1 MKEKLWFVSVVTVVM
16 AVLALSAPVAGAQD
30 PAPVPT
36 IPPASDKLSQA
47 YLDALTYWYKFYF
60 EDQEW
65 QTKMALALT
74 PEPDYDQRATDDKGN
89 PPKAPEFVMRAPT
102 AERVTLIGLPADSWW
117 IDCWRLELN
126 GTWTTVPAWRP
137 AMAAPGPVEGDLAIQ
152 GKLPGV
158 YVLRVCDKSGA
169 VLLGEPKVILVSWTG
184 GSGNR
189 WNQVFDVPTLPK
201 ATQDM
206 LANIKM

>member
-1 MKEKLWFVSVVTVVM
+1 MKGRLRLVSVVTVVM
-16 AVLALSAPVAGAQD
+16 IVLALCVPVVVAQG

-47 YLDALTYWYKFYF
+47 YLDALTYWYKHYF
-60 EDQEW
+60 GEDW

-89 PPKAPEFVMRAPT
+89 PPKAPEFVIQAPT
-102 AERVTLIGLPADSWW
+102 AERVTLTGLPANSWW

-137 AMAAPGPVEGDLAIQ
+137 AMAAPGPVEGDLEIQ
-152 GKLPGV
+152 GKLPGF
-158 YVLRVCDKSGA
+158 YVLRVCDKTGA

-189 WNQVFDVPTLPK
+189 WQQTFDVPTLPK
-201 ATQDM
+201 ATPEM
-206 LANIKM
+206 LAGIKM